1 MLTTL
6 IDPLQLWRPYWQE
19 PNGLAVNCETLQS
32 STWLTSPSHSVCV
45 LLFALTFSIFSIVCL
60 ARPGGAVPS
69 GQFVQISQPGS
80 GLSLGTG
87 RLLPFSL
94 LFPLVSFRFLFA
106 FVRGAFPNAS
116 NILFFLIILHGA
128 AGLDSVM
135 RWQQQKRG
143 ELYDRTTGAAV
154 SGFCNSMATAKA
166 RWAVWSYDA
175 RHAATSTKNYNNQR
189 CALRS
194 ASWNPLIG
202 GSGTSCIHLVVNGS
216 QFGMVETE
224 S

>member
-19 PNGLAVNCETLQS
+19 PNGIAVNCETLQS

-87 RLLPFSL
+87 RLLPSSL

-116 NILFFLIILHGA
+116 NILFFLIIL
-128 AGLDSVM
+128 L
-135 RWQQQKRG
+135 
-143 ELYDRTTGAAV
+143 GAAV
-154 SGFCNSMATAKA
+154 SEFCNSMATASA

-175 RHAATSTKNYNNQR
+175 RHAAASPKNYSN
-189 CALRS
+189 
-194 ASWNPLIG
+194 
-202 GSGTSCIHLVVNGS
+202 
-216 QFGMVETE
+216 
-224 S
+224 